1 VLSFAIIFLEYIAIN
16 QFLPQLIILFHAH
29 FNKPERN
36 SGCHSHE
43 IKGTDYDEN
52 AYPAVFAIH

>member
-52 AYPAVFAIH
+52 A